1 MPAVIASL
9 LASPLAE
16 RYRFEVIPTWR
27 DRRRVAR
34 FLLFAR
40 ALAQLVRWC
49 AGRGPRIVHVHV
61 AARGSLYRKAVFVG
75 VAKAMRRPVVLHV
88 HAGPGDLE
96 DFLGRLGRLRARLV
110 RAPFELAD
118 RVLSVSREGGETLRR
133 RLVDV
138 EIVVVPNAP
147 PVGVPPK
154 RRPHG
159 ETATVLYLGGFEDPA
174 KGGDVLLEALP
185 LLQRR
190 NRAARV
196 LLAGP
201 GELPRAPAP
210 NASWRGWLDAEEKA
224 SALAE
229 ADVFVLPSV
238 SEGMPI
244 ALLEAMAGGLAIVAT
259 RVGAVPEILTDGTD
273 AALVPPQDPEAL
285 AEALAGLAA
294 DPGLRKR
301 RGAMAAERARRL
313 ADEDVYARLARIYD
327 ELAP

>member
-9 LASPLAE
+9 LDSPLAE
-16 RYRFEVIPTWR
+16 RYQFEVIPTWR
-27 DRRRVAR
+27 DRRRAAR

-40 ALAQLVRWC
+40 ALARLVRWC

-61 AARGSLYRKAVFVG
+61 AARGSLYRKAVFVAA
-75 VAKAMRRPVVLHV
+75 AKSLRRPVVLHV

-96 DFLGRLGRLRARLV
+96 DFLGRLGRLRTRLV
-110 RAPFELAD
+110 RVPFELAD
-118 RVLSVSREGGETLRR
+118 RVLSVSRGGAETLRR
-133 RLVDV
+133 LLVDV

-147 PVGVPPK
+147 PPVGALPW
-154 RRPHG
+154 RAHG
-159 ETATVLYLGGFEDPA
+159 ETTTVLYLGGFDDPA
-174 KGGDVLLEALP
+174 KGGEILLEALP
-185 LLQRR
+185 LLHRR
-190 NRAARV
+190 NPAVRV

-201 GELPRAPAP
+201 GEFPGAPAA
-210 NASWRGWLDAEEKA
+210 NASWRGWLDSEGKA

-273 AALVPPQDPEAL
+273 AALVPPRDPEAM

-294 DPGLRKR
+294 DRGLRER
-301 RGAMAAERARRL
+301 RGRAAAERARRL
-313 ADEDVYARLARIYD
+313 ADEDVYGRLARIYD
-327 ELAP
+327 ELAR